1 MARLAGICLDVGPRI
16 SRLAAALALTLL
28 AGCANQVTAPS
39 IPLEEARLLYQIPEE
54 QAKELDVFTRYELA
68 PGDVLDVLL
77 QVQSWNVSEQFRLSV
92 DDVVSIQFI
101 TSPELNQQQT
111 IRPDGRVSLPF
122 VGEKVVTGK
131 TIAELT
137 SELEQEYASVLWDPS
152 LWVTVSN
159 FRSRID
165 ALREDLNTSSRG
177 LSRLVTVR
185 PDGYVTFP
193 LLGSVYVAGR
203 TIQEVNDELNSLYGG
218 YLEGLAVDLFLERHA
233 GSVVYVLGEVGQPG
247 AYEMRRPITVLE
259 AVTLAGGTTSTA
271 MQSNLLILRRE
282 EDKVYV
288 QRYNM
293 AAAFTPNARFM
304 VLQPDDMIF
313 VPRTRLST
321 ASEISTLLA
330 NVFQFRGI
338 STGLDWEIS
347 DKPLFGFDAPLERQ

>member
-1 MARLAGICLDVGPRI
+1 MSSLISILTAYRMRLASCLG
-16 SRLAAALALTLL
+16 LTALVLL
-28 AGCANQVTAPS
+28 SGCANQVTAPF
-39 IPLEEARLLYQIPEE
+39 IPLEEARLLYQIPED
-54 QAKELDVFTRYELA
+54 QADELDVFTRYELA

-92 DDVVSIQFI
+92 DDVLNIQFI
-101 TSPELNQQQT
+101 TSPELNQEQT
-111 IRPDGRVSLPF
+111 VRPDGRVSLPF

-137 SELEQEYASVLWDPS
+137 SELQQEYASVLWDPE

-165 ALREDLNTSSRG
+165 ALREDLKTASRG

-193 LLGSVYVAGR
+193 LLGSVFVAGR
-203 TIQEVNDELNSLYGG
+203 TIQEVNDELNALYGQ
-218 YLEGLAVDLFLERHA
+218 YLEGLAVDLFLDRHG
-233 GSVVYVLGEVGQPG
+233 GSVVYVLGEVGAPG

-259 AVTLAGGTTSTA
+259 AITLAGGTTSTA
-271 MQSNLLILRRE
+271 MQSNLLVLRRI

-288 QRYNM
+288 QRYDM

-304 VLQPDDMIF
+304 VLRPDDMIF